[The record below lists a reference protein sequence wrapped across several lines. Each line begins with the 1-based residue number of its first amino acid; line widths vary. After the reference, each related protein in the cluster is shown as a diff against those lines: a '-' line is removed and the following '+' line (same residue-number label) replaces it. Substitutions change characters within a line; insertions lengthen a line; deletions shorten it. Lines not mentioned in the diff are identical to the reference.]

1 LSRARAAIDGK
12 PARQKRWFAAA
23 RTIDAP
29 GWQNPGSRGS
39 VDGMTERD
47 VEKIKNRE
55 QFIATLRRVADALSR
70 NEAFRI
76 QVDKLRITVP
86 ADAELS
92 LEHEVEGEL
101 EELEL
106 QLRWSRAKM
115 SPDQAEE
122 GEEE

>member
-1 LSRARAAIDGK
+1 LALVRWRD
-12 PARQKRWFAAA
+12 PAPQ
-23 RTIDAP
+23 
-29 GWQNPGSRGS
+29 GS
-39 VDGMTERD
+39 VEGMTDRD

-76 QVDKLRITVP
+76 QVDKQRITVP

-106 QLRWSRAKM
+106 QLRWSRART
-115 SPDQAEE
+115 PLAEE
-122 GEEE
+122 GEQAAGDAGEDA